1 MLREGRI
8 LGRVGCLGEQGPHSS
23 IPNRSRK
30 INKIFRSEM
39 KEWGYKEGCTERVD
53 GWMAGDIGLLAA
65 LAKAMLL

>member
-1 MLREGRI
+1 
-8 LGRVGCLGEQGPHSS
+8 
-23 IPNRSRK
+23 
-30 INKIFRSEM
+30 M